1 MTKRNYT
8 SKMPKRKSIDIT
20 KEIERIVLEHYEATG
35 YIVRDI
41 ECVPFM
47 NQNEQIVEFYV
58 TIKGEYE

>member
-1 MTKRNYT
+1 M
-8 SKMPKRKSIDIT
+8 SKRKSIDIT

-47 NQNEQIVEFYV
+47 DQKEQIVQFYV